1 MSISTL
7 PIPVASSLTSP
18 TSQAGS
24 IEAWTFG
31 FGPAASADLSLIVP
45 TYNERGNIIELIM
58 RLDRVLAGLE
68 WELIFIDDDSPDGT
82 AELIRSQCALHPN
95 LRLIERIGR
104 RGLSSAC
111 LEGMHAASGPFL
123 AVMDADLQH
132 DEAILPVMLAT
143 LRSQDLDVV
152 VGTRNAAGGT
162 MGEFSPLR
170 VALSKLGRSL
180 SRIVAPDL
188 VSDPMSGFFLLRRS
202 FYLEVADSVEGK
214 GFKIL
219 LDMLTTCTRR
229 VRVGEVGYRF
239 RNRQHGKS
247 KLGPSVLFEYL
258 LMLGRKLLRTQRNR
272 PRAAQIQPP
281 ASEFYRRA

>member
-1 MSISTL
+1 M
-7 PIPVASSLTSP
+7 PEVA
-18 TSQAGS
+18 
-24 IEAWTFG
+24 I
-31 FGPAASADLSLIVP
+31 IVP
-45 TYNERGNIIELIM
+45 TYNERKNLVPLTGLLAET
-58 RLDRVLAGLE
+58 LAGVDYE
-68 WELIFIDDDSPDGT
+68 VIFVDDDSTDGT
-82 AELIRSQCALHPN
+82 SAAARSLAQHDPHIRIIQ
-95 LRLIERIGR
+95 RIGR
-104 RGLSSAC
+104 RGLASAAV
-111 LEGMHAASGPFL
+111 EGMLAASARFL
-123 AVMDADLQH
+123 LVMDADLQH
-132 DEAILPVMLAT
+132 DERVIPAMLEKMKT
-143 LRSQDLDVV
+143 ECLDVV
-152 VGTRNAAGGT
+152 IGTRNAGGGSMGDFAAERVGLSKAGQ
-162 MGEFSPLR
+162 
-170 VALSKLGRSL
+170 ALSAMVCK
-180 SRIVAPDL
+180 VP